1 MNEIFSNGL
10 VVPLGAFVVAIV
22 AILSGMV
29 SGIHSRR
36 LKAEQRMALI
46 ARGVPLSEI
55 EAYFAGDKVSEERV
69 SSQWKRLHNSRTA
82 AITLFGSGLG
92 LVLFGI
98 ALAAIVQETGV
109 LVVAAVGLIPLMLGV
124 GFWVDF
130 RMQKGDLERLSGV
143 PKLEA

>member
-55 EAYFAGDKVSEERV
+55 EAYFAGNKADDTTARMSPIGR
-69 SSQWKRLHNSRTA
+69 SRRTGLILA
-82 AITLFGSGLG
+82 SVGFGS
-92 LVLFGI
+92 VLFGI
-98 ALAAIVQETGV
+98 ALALIERDRDWLSVS
-109 LVVAAVGLIPLMLGV
+109 AAGLIPLALGM
-124 GFWVDF
+124 GFWQDF
-130 RMQKGDLERLSGV
+130 RMQQRDLERLSGV